1 VFVYEVNLEVQ
12 GSVSGEFRKWLP
24 EHIKH
29 VTDVGEFLGSDWWER
44 DGSDSKVSL
53 WTVRYYTK
61 ERDVLDRYLTEK
73 APALR
78 QAATDLFG
86 DQFKAE
92 RRIAR
97 LIEIF

>member
-12 GSVSGEFRKWLP
+12 DSVSGEFRKWLP

-29 VTDVGEFLGSDWWER
+29 VTDVGEFLGSDWWEL
-44 DGSDSKVSL
+44 DGPGSQVHR

-61 ERDVLDRYLTEK
+61 EREVLDRYLKEK
-73 APALR
+73 APELR
-78 QAATDLFG
+78 QAALQLFG